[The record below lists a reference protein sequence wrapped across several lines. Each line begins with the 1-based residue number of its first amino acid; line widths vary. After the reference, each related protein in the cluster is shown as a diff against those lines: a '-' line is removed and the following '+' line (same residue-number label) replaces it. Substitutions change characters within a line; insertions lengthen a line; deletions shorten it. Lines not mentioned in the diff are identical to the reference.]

1 MPRMGNPST
10 EASYDLIVVGAG
22 PAGATAVLYARRLG
36 LRVLLLDKAR
46 FPRDKVC
53 GDALSGKAVNIL
65 RELDLLDR
73 VADLP
78 GALINVV
85 TFGSPKHTHIDID
98 LRRSNRPDLSTGYV
112 IRREVFDHFL
122 FCEASRAADRTLE
135 GFTVKD
141 ILGED
146 GYVTGVSGTTEDGRE
161 DTFHSKVVL
170 GADGFSSVV
179 ARKLDLYQH
188 DSQHWVVALRQYYR
202 DVKGLDNQ
210 IELHFID
217 EVIPGYFWIFPIEDN
232 LANVG
237 IGMLHEYIK
246 ANDVDLR
253 VALKNAV
260 DSPAFRDRFDVAV
273 PLEEPIGW
281 NLPVGSSHRMNHG
294 DGFMLLG
301 DAAGLIDPFTGEGIG
316 NAFYSAKIAVE
327 VAREAIDHSDVS
339 GSFLRRYDDRLWDE
353 IGDELKTSH
362 RLQRIGRNR
371 TLLNFVIN
379 KAARSDDVRD
389 TIMGMIVNE
398 VPKKQLTNP
407 FYYLKLLFS

>member
-1 MPRMGNPST
+1 MTTST
-10 EASYDLIVVGAG
+10 SDASYDLIIVGAG
-22 PAGATAVLYARRLG
+22 PAGATAALYAKRSG
-36 LRVLLLDKAR
+36 LSVLLLDKAH

-53 GDALSGKAVNIL
+53 GDALSGKSVTIL
-65 RELDLLDR
+65 RELGLLDQ

-85 TFGSPKHTHIDID
+85 TFGSPKHVHIDID

-122 FCEASRAADRTLE
+122 FQKASQVADRTIE

-141 ILGED
+141 LLCEEGCVIGVTGLSED
-146 GYVTGVSGTTEDGRE
+146 GNEQ
-161 DTFHSKVVL
+161 TFRSRVVL

-188 DSQHWVVALRQYYR
+188 DPKHWVVALRQYYR

-253 VALKNAV
+253 VALKNAIN
-260 DSPAFRDRFDVAV
+260 STAFRERFDGAV

-281 NLPVGSSHRMNHG
+281 NLPVGSTHRKNHG

-316 NAFYSAKIAVE
+316 NAFYSARFAVE
-327 VAREAIDHSDVS
+327 VAREAIDYNDTSAA
-339 GSFLRRYDDRLWDE
+339 FLRRYDEGLWDE

-362 RLQRIGRNR
+362 RLQRIGRSR
-371 TLLNFVIN
+371 KLLNFVIN
-379 KAARSDDVRD
+379 KAARSEDVRD
-389 TIMGMIVNE
+389 TIMGMIVDD
-398 VPKKQLTNP
+398 VPKKQLANP
-407 FYYLKLLFS
+407 LYYLRLLFS

>member
-1 MPRMGNPST
+1 MTSSST
-10 EASYDLIVVGAG
+10 DSSYDLIIVGGG
-22 PAGATAVLYARRLG
+22 PAGAVAALYARRSG
-36 LRVLLLDKAR
+36 LSVLLLDKAR

-53 GDALSGKAVNIL
+53 GDALSGKAVTIL
-65 RELDLLDR
+65 RDLGLLDK

-85 TFGSPKHTHIDID
+85 TFGSPKHVHIEID
-98 LRRSNRPDLSTGYV
+98 LRRSSRPDLSTGYV
-112 IRREVFDHFL
+112 IRREVFDYFM
-122 FCEASRAADRTLE
+122 FREARQAADHTIE

-141 ILGED
+141 VLREEGRVTGVIGSGED
-146 GYVTGVSGTTEDGRE
+146 GTQQ
-161 DTFHSKVVL
+161 TFRCRVLL
-170 GADGFSSVV
+170 GADGFNSIV

-188 DSQHWVVALRQYYR
+188 DPRHWVVALRQYYR
-202 DVKGLDNQ
+202 NVKDLDNQ

-260 DSPAFRDRFDVAV
+260 RSEAFRERFDGAE

-281 NLPVGSSHRMNHG
+281 NLPVGSLHRTNHG

-316 NAFYSAKIAVE
+316 NAFYSAKFAVDT
-327 VAREAIDHSDVS
+327 AREAIDANDVS
-339 GSFLRRYDDRLWDE
+339 ASFLRRYDRTLWNE

-362 RLQRIGRNR
+362 RLQRIGRSR
-371 TLLNFVIN
+371 KLLNFVIN
-379 KAARSDDVRD
+379 KAARSEDVRD
-389 TIMGMIVNE
+389 TIMGMIVDE
-398 VPKKQLTNP
+398 VPKRRLANP

>member
-1 MPRMGNPST
+1 MTTSSSDS
-10 EASYDLIVVGAG
+10 SYDLIVVGAG
-22 PAGATAVLYARRLG
+22 PAGATAALYARRSG
-36 LRVLLLDKAR
+36 LSVLLLDKAR

-53 GDALSGKAVNIL
+53 GDALSGKAVTIL
-65 RELDLLDR
+65 RELGLLEKA
-73 VADLP
+73 ADLP

-85 TFGSPKHTHIDID
+85 TFGSPKHVHIDID

-122 FCEASRAADRTLE
+122 FREATRVADRTLE
-135 GFTVKD
+135 GFTVKE
-141 ILGED
+141 LLRED
-146 GYVTGVSGTTEDGRE
+146 GCVTGVTGKTEDGLER
-161 DTFHSKVVL
+161 TFRSRVVL
-170 GADGFSSVV
+170 GADGFSSIV
-179 ARKLDLYQH
+179 ARKMGLYEH
-188 DSQHWVVALRQYYR
+188 DPRHWVVALRQYYR

-253 VALKNAV
+253 VALKNAI
-260 DSPAFRDRFDVAV
+260 DSPAFRDRFDGAES
-273 PLEEPIGW
+273 LEEPIGW
-281 NLPVGSSHRMNHG
+281 NLPVGSSHRKNHG

-316 NAFYSAKIAVE
+316 NAFYSAKFAVE
-327 VAREAIDHSDVS
+327 VAREAIDRNDVS
-339 GSFLRRYDDRLWDE
+339 ASFLRRYDDRLWDE
-353 IGDELKTSH
+353 VGDELKTSH
-362 RLQRIGRNR
+362 RLQRIGRSR
-371 TLLNFVIN
+371 RLLNFVIN
-379 KAARSDDVRD
+379 KASRSEDVRD
-389 TIMGMIVNE
+389 TIMGMIVDE
-398 VPKKQLTNP
+398 VPKRRLANP